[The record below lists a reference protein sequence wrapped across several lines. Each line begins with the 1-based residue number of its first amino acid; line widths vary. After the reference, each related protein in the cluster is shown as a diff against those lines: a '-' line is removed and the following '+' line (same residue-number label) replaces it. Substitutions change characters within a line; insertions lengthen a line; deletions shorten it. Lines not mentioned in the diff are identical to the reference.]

1 MSKERLRVVDR
12 KEYVSL
18 FDFLDGKEFFD
29 VKEELD
35 RLEQQVNY
43 GLGEAAKFKVEP
55 YGYDGGVELY
65 LEVYRDETDAEYNK
79 RQDKEAKAKEKARKA
94 RETKKERARQVLMES
109 EAAERAEYERLRAK
123 FGSENS

>member
-1 MSKERLRVVDR
+1 MSKDRLRVVDR

-18 FDFLDGKEFFD
+18 FDLLDGKEFFD
-29 VKEELD
+29 VKEGLD

-43 GLGEAAKFKVEP
+43 GSGEEAKFVVEP

-79 RQDKEAKAKEKARKA
+79 RMEKEAKAKEKARLA
-94 RETKKERARQVLMES
+94 REKKKERARQMLMAT
-109 EAAERAEYERLRAK
+109 EAAEREEYERLRAK
-123 FGSENS
+123 FESSHS

>member
-18 FDFLDGKEFFD
+18 FDLLDEDDFFD
-29 VKEELD
+29 VKQKLDKLEAMVDYGRGEE
-35 RLEQQVNY
+35 
-43 GLGEAAKFKVEP
+43 AKFKVEP

-65 LEVYRDETDAEYNK
+65 LEIYRDETDAEYDK
-79 RQDKEAKAKEKARKA
+79 RMEKNAKAKEKARKA
-94 RETKKERARQVLMES
+94 RETKKERARAVLMES

-123 FGSENS
+123 FEET

>member
-1 MSKERLRVVDR
+1 MMSKDRQRVVDR

-18 FDFLDGKEFFD
+18 FDLLDGRDFFS

-43 GLGEAAKFKVEP
+43 GSGEEAKFVVEP

-65 LEVYRDETDAEYNK
+65 LEVYRDETDAEYN
-79 RQDKEAKAKEKARKA
+79 RRLDKEAKAKEKARKA
-94 RETKKERARQVLMES
+94 RETKKERARKELMES

-123 FGSENS
+123 FDAA

>member
-1 MSKERLRVVDR
+1 MSKDRQRVVDR

-18 FDFLDGKEFFD
+18 FDLLDGRDFFS

-43 GLGEAAKFKVEP
+43 GSGEEAKFVVEP

-65 LEVYRDETDAEYNK
+65 LEVYRDETDAEYN
-79 RQDKEAKAKEKARKA
+79 RRLDKEAKAKARKA
-94 RETKKERARQVLMES
+94 RETKKERARKELMES

-123 FGSENS
+123 FDAA